1 MYKHILVAIDG
12 SATSEQALEEAI
24 NLAKDQHARLK
35 IVYTVDDASIFTAA
49 DVPDAVGIEQ
59 SWIEAGNKILDK
71 ARKKAEAAGVE
82 IETKLLQTDIMG
94 EKIPD
99 AIVSEAKTWP
109 ADLLVAGTHG
119 RRGLAH
125 LLMGSVAEG
134 IVRSS
139 PVPLLLVRRK

>member
-1 MYKHILVAIDG
+1 MYKHILVAVDG
-12 SATSEQALEEAI
+12 SATSDKALAEAI
-24 NLAKDQHARLK
+24 NLAKDQQARLK

-49 DVPDAVGIEQ
+49 DVPDAVGIEK
-59 SWIEAGNKILDK
+59 SWIAAGQKILEK
-71 ARKKAEAAGVE
+71 ARKKAEDAGIEV
-82 IETKLLQTDIMG
+82 ETKLLQTDIMG

-99 AIVSEAKTWP
+99 AIVNEAKTWP

-139 PVPLLLVRRK
+139 PTPLLLVRGK